1 MIFKSFK
8 DSRMRYFYSDEFTDS
23 GGARAKACNFV
34 KGEYLSILDW
44 DDKWFPNKLETL
56 LECLINSKCGICIS
70 NPIYF
75 QFKRKQKS
83 L

>member
-34 KGEYLSILDW
+34 KGEYLSILD
-44 DDKWFPNKLETL
+44 
-56 LECLINSKCGICIS
+56 
-70 NPIYF
+70 
-75 QFKRKQKS
+75 
-83 L
+83 